1 PSRAEGKRPRIE
13 GVSGGHVVFPP
24 GGGRFSIAILLH
36 SVWPDRKCD
45 QNGVSRTMTLFLRLL
60 GSSAEGRVEVVPP
73 LSRFAVAA
81 LPSFSERLS
90 AVERRAASPSFE
102 RASSVLV
109 DVRKAVVRPEGLSLS
124 RCALAT
130 SDSVGSASMATG
142 SGVGS
147 DSVAGGGGGTWR
159 AAAGDAGSTGG
170 SGAAEIV
177 ERS

>member
-1 PSRAEGKRPRIE
+1 MASVASSSARHGTATAVARPNDRTAYNVPAAMRSAPSRAEGKRPRIE

-60 GSSAEGRVEVVPP
+60 GSSAEGRVVVVPP

-130 SDSVGSASMATG
+130 SD
-142 SGVGS
+142 
-147 DSVAGGGGGTWR
+147 
-159 AAAGDAGSTGG
+159 
-170 SGAAEIV
+170 
-177 ERS
+177 